1 MNLSIEIMDQVHRQ
15 NSESR
20 VEAERKLSDLS
31 LKQQRLLF
39 FKQIFSYLSHQ
50 DSLSIAT
57 LISKYNNYFQ
67 VIEIFI
73 YFLQQ
78 LQVNL
83 GLFVQKH

>member
-1 MNLSIEIMDQVHRQ
+1 MDQVHRQ
-15 NSESR
+15 KSKCR

-31 LKQQRLLF
+31 LKEQRHLF
-39 FKQIFSYLSHQ
+39 FKQIFFLFKNHQ

-57 LISKYNNYFQ
+57 LTSKYNSYFQ